1 MDERLEG
8 KARGRLNE
16 GERNSIQS
24 RNSIPPIQRNSIP
37 PIQPNFYSKP
47 AHTLLSF
54 PQGPIP
60 NKAQRLTRKFR
71 ASASQC
77 SIYPETQIYS
87 KMDWTW
93 QKGPSSGFHK
103 CRLMCDIPQTNTE
116 FRIQNTHLHDL
127 QRKSI
132 QRDFVI
138 SWIPKK
144 YLVASL
150 SIFCWVIFF
159 VGSYGQGRRRST
171 YADDYCSNTG
181 SLSVKQETT
190 KICASGE
197 RNCHI
202 HLQTDPKTNHVRQV

>member
-1 MDERLEG
+1 MEG
-8 KARGRLNE
+8 RARGRLIE

-71 ASASQC
+71 ASASQYG
-77 SIYPETQIYS
+77 IYPETQIYS

-150 SIFCWVIFF
+150 SIILF
-159 VGSYGQGRRRST
+159 GRMVKEGGDLHMQMTTRIMLIV
-171 YADDYCSNTG
+171 YDD
-181 SLSVKQETT
+181 V
-190 KICASGE
+190 
-197 RNCHI
+197 
-202 HLQTDPKTNHVRQV
+202 V